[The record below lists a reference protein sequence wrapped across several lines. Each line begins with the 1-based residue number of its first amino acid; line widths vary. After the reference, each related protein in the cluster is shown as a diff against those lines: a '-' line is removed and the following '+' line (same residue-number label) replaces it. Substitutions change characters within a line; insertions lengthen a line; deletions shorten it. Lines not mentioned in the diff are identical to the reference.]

1 MTAALMLPADL
12 QETNEYR
19 FSRKHIDKYLTKHIR
34 ETPELEAKVQH
45 GVALLE
51 AWLEPEY
58 YPQKRARLD
67 QLNELELEGLVRE
80 IFTGIAYVPEET
92 LFVSVTAQLA
102 CRMGFA
108 DHRDSILT
116 IAEIVAVLC
125 GTDAFDI
132 TKEDRDASMMLQSTM
147 HLPDELID
155 AIERSLYM
163 PPMVSEP
170 MDVTS
175 NFESPFLTFND
186 SLILGKG
193 NGHLGDIC
201 LDVINT
207 QNKVALKLDTE
218 FLSTVEEEPT
228 HELDTVDKV
237 QQWKQFKYQSYCVY
251 NLIATQGNKFYLPNK
266 YDKRGRKYAQGY
278 HITTQ
283 GSPFKK
289 AMIELHNEELIEG
302 VPA

>member
-34 ETPELEAKVQH
+34 ETPELEAKVHH

-51 AWLEPEY
+51 AWLEPDY

-116 IAEIVAVLC
+116 VAEIVAVLC

-266 YDKRGRKYAQGY
+266 YDKRGRNYAQGY